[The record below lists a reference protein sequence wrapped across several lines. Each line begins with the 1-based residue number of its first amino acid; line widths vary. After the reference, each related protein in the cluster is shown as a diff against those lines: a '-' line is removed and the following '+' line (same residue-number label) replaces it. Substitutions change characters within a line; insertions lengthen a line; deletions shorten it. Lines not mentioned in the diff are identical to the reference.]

1 MPRSLALSN
10 DLRIAVARLSRRL
23 RRSVADETLGFPH
36 MSALGTMQKCGPIT
50 LQELSTKERVTPPS
64 MLRTVQGLVDHGY
77 VDRTPHET
85 DGRKQLLVIT
95 DDGQQMIEETRR
107 RRNAWLAAR
116 LDALTPDERAT
127 LQRAAQIMERI
138 AEADA

>member
-36 MSALGTMQKCGPIT
+36 MSALGTMQQCGPLT
-50 LQELSTKERVTPPS
+50 LQELSVKERVTPPS

-77 VDRTPHET
+77 VDRVPHET

-95 DDGQQMIEETRR
+95 DAGATMIDETRR
-107 RRNAWLAAR
+107 RRNAWLATR

-127 LQRAAQIMERI
+127 LQQAAQIMERI
-138 AEADA
+138 ARADS